1 MTTPLPPIAPEA
13 LSWRFTRAGGPGGQH
28 VNTSSTRVELEC
40 DLALAGFSAA
50 LTERLVT
57 KLGPVVRVVA
67 ADTRSQRRNREFAEE
82 RLREMLTA
90 ASVVP
95 RKRRPTKPG
104 KAAVERRLDDKRRRS
119 DRKAGRT
126 WKPDD

>member
-1 MTTPLPPIAPEA
+1 MTTPLPPIAPDA

-40 DLALAGFSAA
+40 DLSLAGFSGT
-50 LTERLVT
+50 LTERLVN
-57 KLGPVVRVVA
+57 KLGPVVRVVV
-67 ADTRSQRRNREFAEE
+67 ADTRSQRRNREIAEE
-82 RLREMLTA
+82 RLREMLSA

>member
-1 MTTPLPPIAPEA
+1 MTTPLPPIAPDA

-40 DLALAGFSAA
+40 DLSLAGFSAT
-50 LTERLVT
+50 LTERLVN
-57 KLGPVVRVVA
+57 KLGPVVRVVV
-67 ADTRSQRRNREFAEE
+67 ADTRSQRRNREIAEE
-82 RLREMLTA
+82 RLREMLSA

>member
-1 MTTPLPPIAPEA
+1 MTTPLPPIASDA

-40 DLALAGFSAA
+40 DLSLAGFSAA
-50 LTERLVT
+50 LTERLVN
-57 KLGPVVRVVA
+57 KLGPVVRVVV
-67 ADTRSQRRNREFAEE
+67 ADTRSQRRNREIAEE
-82 RLREMLTA
+82 RLREMLSA